1 MEVSTEQCTPP
12 SVHFEG
18 LTGEDFV
25 LMSLMVNDF
34 LTIYQAFGFLLFLF
48 LFYFLVFNADIY
60 FYVEI
65 FYCLKAF
72 V

>member
-12 SVHFEG
+12 SVRFEG
-18 LTGEDFV
+18 LAGEDFV

-34 LTIYQAFGFLLFLF
+34 LTIYWALCFLF
-48 LFYFLVFNADIY
+48 FLCLFYVLVFNAD
-60 FYVEI
+60 FVFLSEI
-65 FYCLKAF
+65 FYRLKAF